1 MAWYTVYIVLY
12 FILLFGVGLYY
23 FFKIKTVDEYL
34 IAGWNMGF
42 WPIVG
47 TIISTWCGAAVFI
60 GWVGMGFV
68 VGLSGFFK
76 FAFPGILC
84 CI

>member
-1 MAWYTVYIVLY
+1 MGWYLAYFSIY
-12 FILLFGVGLYY
+12 FIALFAIGIYYY
-23 FFKIKTVDEYL
+23 FRVTTSTDYN

-60 GWVGMGFV
+60 GWVGMGFT
-68 VGLSGFFK
+68 
-76 FAFPGILC
+76 
-84 CI
+84 